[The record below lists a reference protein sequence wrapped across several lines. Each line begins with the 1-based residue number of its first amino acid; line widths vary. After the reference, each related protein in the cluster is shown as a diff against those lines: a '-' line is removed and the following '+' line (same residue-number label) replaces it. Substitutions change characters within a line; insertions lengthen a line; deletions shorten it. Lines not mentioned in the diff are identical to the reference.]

1 MLLPNQL
8 TGIRILLTPVFFF
21 LFLSDDPVL
30 RQISLVVFLLAA
42 VTDWYDGWLARKFN
56 YITNWGKFLDPL
68 ADKILTSA
76 AFFGFV
82 ILGVLPLWMVIIIV
96 VRDLLI
102 TLLRAFADFR
112 GKIFAASKAAKWKT
126 FFQMLFLYYLLVLY
140 VLRTVPYFAQFDY
153 VFEIL
158 LDPTGIII
166 AMIFITALTL
176 VTGIQYIYANRFLI
190 KDLIKIETE

>member
-8 TGIRILLTPVFFF
+8 TGIRILLTPVFFY
-21 LFLSDDPVL
+21 LFLSEDPVL
-30 RQISLVVFLLAA
+30 QQISLAVFLLAA
-42 VTDWYDGWLARKFN
+42 ITDWYDGWLARKFN

-82 ILGVLPLWMVIIIV
+82 LLGVLPLWMVIIIV
-96 VRDLLI
+96 VRDLFI
-102 TLLRAFADFR
+102 TLLRAFSDFK

-126 FFQMLFLYYLLVLY
+126 FFQMFFLYYLLVLY
-140 VLRTVPYFAQFDY
+140 VLRTVPYFAPFDY
-153 VFEIL
+153 IFEIL
-158 LDPTGIII
+158 LDPTGIFI

-176 VTGIQYIYANRFLI
+176 FTGIQYIYSNRFLI
-190 KDLIKIETE
+190 KDILKFETE